1 MINKI
6 EVYTKSR
13 NVYAERNFLGIS
25 GENDVETLEFVL
37 DNFIEGQAYIE
48 LEKLDTSGEKQRYFI
63 KLDKKDD
70 SYVLKVKSSLLD
82 VIQDI
87 KMQLV
92 IRQGDNQVFKSKE
105 FEMQVLTAINATSTI
120 PEQYPTWFEQL
131 EQKVQEIDDKL
142 AETTQLEELLTRSET
157 ARQEQEE
164 SRVEAEKLR
173 VEAEEKRE
181 QNTAK
186 AINDIKDLKDDYD
199 ENAETKIKE
208 YNNNSADKISE
219 FNKNAKD
226 STTAFNTNVTKKT
239 ATFDERVSEAT
250 KTFNSNVTNKTEDFN
265 SNSNTKTQEFNDNSV
280 EKLQEFNNNAKVK
293 KDEYDK
299 NAVNKL
305 NEYNEN
311 AEDLIRKVEQ
321 LQTENNELSSNMP
334 WNTTSG
340 KFLHITD
347 SAKYSKNK
355 LEISG
360 DLEQENRSG
369 KNKFK
374 IPESATGY
382 DVTLTK
388 NEDGTFNL
396 SGTATGNANFLA
408 FVDLDK
414 SGIKNG
420 ASYIFHFTK
429 NLQAGVEFR
438 VEMYNGTNWLRAIAP
453 NINSTTSTST
463 GTANTTN
470 ATKVR
475 FGIFVTSGTTV
486 NIQNLGVQLE
496 EGTTATEFEKYG
508 ATPSTKFPSMPLV
521 CTGAQK
527 ISIVGQNYFNLND
540 KKLVNSLFTIDE
552 DGWATVT
559 VNNSTGT
566 EIKYINFYTN
576 KSNKIKQNTVYN
588 IVLEI
593 KNVTGAGIIVPV
605 SQADDN
611 YKGQFDKQ
619 YQTLYNFSELSSK
632 SIKIIKAKSIED
644 FSDSTTFLR
653 SFMRFDVRQSGSIT
667 FRISVIEDTNVT
679 AENFVYEPYT
689 EEINTLDLGTTE
701 LCAIKDINGNVVAQ
715 DRIVYKD
722 NKWQFKKN
730 VAIHTIDKTL
740 LKQTLTS
747 TNGKYRYQY
756 FPIKNNVATA
766 KDKNPGVCNIFSLA
780 RDGQTYNCEKGFTA
794 IPGVWN
800 FYDEGETLEEFITK
814 IENVDI
820 VVTYITKEPIYEYCT
835 SAQSEV
841 LDKLY
846 NNFKLQKGVNNIIVE
861 SENGVGVN
869 LELEYMQD
877 LQTKLNLLEAMC
889 VSNAS
894 QEV

>member
-6 EVYTKSR
+6 KVYTKSR
-13 NVYAERNFLGIS
+13 NVYAEKDVLGIS

-37 DNFIEGQAYIE
+37 DSAVEGEAYIE

-164 SRVEAEKLR
+164 SRVETEKLR

-239 ATFDERVSEAT
+239 ETFDERVSETT

-299 NAVNKL
+299 NAANKL

-311 AEDLIRKVEQ
+311 AEDLISKVEQ
-321 LQTENNELSSNMP
+321 LQTENNELSNNMP
-334 WNTTSG
+334 WNATSG
-340 KFLHITD
+340 KSLHITD

-360 DLEQENRSG
+360 DMKQENRSG

-396 SGTATGNANFLA
+396 SGTATGNASFLA
-408 FVDLDK
+408 FVGLDK

-438 VEMYNGTNWLRAIAP
+438 AEMYNGTNWLRAIAP

-508 ATPSTKFPSMPLV
+508 AMPSTEFPSMPVV
-521 CTGAQK
+521 CTGVQK
-527 ISIVGQNYFNLND
+527 IRQFGKNWFNKNNISKINAVFGTSSIIANSSAKSFYIKIEPDTYTVSRKVIGARFVVGTTANIPKIGETIIERRVSSGSSITLTTSKNANY
-540 KKLVNSLFTIDE
+540 LV
-552 DGWATVT
+552 
-559 VNNSTGT
+559 
-566 EIKYINFYTN
+566 
-576 KSNKIKQNTVYN
+576 VY
-588 IVLEI
+588 
-593 KNVTGAGIIVPV
+593 
-605 SQADDN
+605 
-611 YKGQFDKQ
+611 Y
-619 YQTLYNFSELSSK
+619 LYNSSENEQEILDSIQIERGPKATKYK
-632 SIKIIKAKSIED
+632 SYI
-644 FSDSTTFLR
+644 
-653 SFMRFDVRQSGSIT
+653 
-667 FRISVIEDTNVT
+667 
-679 AENFVYEPYT
+679 
-689 EEINTLDLGTTE
+689 EEINTLDLGTTK

-730 VAIHTIDKTL
+730 VAIHTIDKTA
-740 LKQTLTS
+740 LKQTITS

-756 FPIKNNVATA
+756 FQIENNVVTA

-780 RDGQTYNCEKGFTA
+780 RNGQTYECEKGFTA
-794 IPGVWN
+794 ITGVWN

-814 IENVDI
+814 TENVDI

-835 SAQSEV
+835 AEQSAI

-846 NNFKLQKGVNNIIVE
+846 NNFTLQKDTNNIIVE
-861 SENGVGVN
+861 TDNGVGVN
-869 LELEYMQD
+869 MQLEYMQD

>member
-6 EVYTKSR
+6 KVYTKSR
-13 NVYAERNFLGIS
+13 NVYAEKDVLGIS

-37 DNFIEGQAYIE
+37 DSAVEGQAYIE

-239 ATFDERVSEAT
+239 ETFDERVSEAT

-299 NAVNKL
+299 NAANKL

-396 SGTATGNANFLA
+396 SGTATGNASFLA

-463 GTANTTN
+463 GTANATN

-508 ATPSTKFPSMPLV
+508 ATPSTKFPSMPVV
-521 CTGAQK
+521 CTGVQK
-527 ISIVGQNYFNLND
+527 IRQFGENWFNKNNISKINAVFGTSSIIANSSGKSFYIKIEPDTYTISRKAVGSRFVVGTTANIPKIGETIIERRVSSGSSITLTTSKNANY
-540 KKLVNSLFTIDE
+540 LV
-552 DGWATVT
+552 
-559 VNNSTGT
+559 
-566 EIKYINFYTN
+566 
-576 KSNKIKQNTVYN
+576 VY
-588 IVLEI
+588 
-593 KNVTGAGIIVPV
+593 
-605 SQADDN
+605 
-611 YKGQFDKQ
+611 Y
-619 YQTLYNFSELSSK
+619 LYNSSENEQEILDSIQIERGFKATEYK
-632 SIKIIKAKSIED
+632 SYI
-644 FSDSTTFLR
+644 
-653 SFMRFDVRQSGSIT
+653 
-667 FRISVIEDTNVT
+667 
-679 AENFVYEPYT
+679 
-689 EEINTLDLGTTE
+689 EEINTLDLKNTE
-701 LCAIKDINGNVVAQ
+701 LCAIKDTNGNVVAQ
-715 DRIVYKD
+715 DRALYR
-722 NKWQFKKN
+722 NGKWQWEKNIKKMVLNGTEAWKNATVGTVNHFRGQLYITESKTRNALCDKFVCRTSEAHGEWNYVLFEKDSVYINIANAELSEATLKGFK
-730 VAIHTIDKTL
+730 TWL
-740 LKQTLTS
+740 FS
-747 TNGKYRYQY
+747 
-756 FPIKNNVATA
+756 NNVTVYYVLATPEYI
-766 KDKNPGVCNIFSLA
+766 DC
-780 RDGQTYNCEKGFTA
+780 TA
-794 IPGVWN
+794 
-800 FYDEGETLEEFITK
+800 E
-814 IENVDI
+814 
-820 VVTYITKEPIYEYCT
+820 
-835 SAQSEV
+835 QSTV

-846 NNFKLQKGVNNIIVE
+846 NNFALQKGTNNIIVE

-869 LELEYMQD
+869 MKLTYMQD
-877 LQTKLNLLEAMC
+877 LQTRLNILEAMC
-889 VSNAS
+889 ISNAS

>member
-6 EVYTKSR
+6 KVYTKSR
-13 NVYAERNFLGIS
+13 NVYAEKDVLGIS

-37 DNFIEGQAYIE
+37 DSAVEGEAYIE

-164 SRVEAEKLR
+164 SRVETEKLR

-239 ATFDERVSEAT
+239 ETFDERVSETT

-299 NAVNKL
+299 NAANKL

-311 AEDLIRKVEQ
+311 AEDLISKVEQ

-340 KFLHITD
+340 KSLHITD

-360 DLEQENRSG
+360 DLEQEKSIEG
-369 KNKFK
+369 KNKCKTDFVNW
-374 IPESATGY
+374 ESGDYSNTNGSKSNFTTRIRLINLLKVEPNTTY
-382 DVTLTK
+382 YF
-388 NEDGTFNL
+388 NTF
-396 SGTATGNANFLA
+396 SDDYSFIARGFDSAKTFTHSVGE
-408 FVDLDK
+408 
-414 SGIKNG
+414 IKNG
-420 ASYIFHFTK
+420 QTYTTSNAEHYLGISIF
-429 NLQAGVEFR
+429 N
-438 VEMYNGTNWLRAIAP
+438 TNNYDITYSDYETLF
-453 NINSTTSTST
+453 NNSTIKPFICLDNEADKT
-463 GTANTTN
+463 
-470 ATKVR
+470 
-475 FGIFVTSGTTV
+475 F
-486 NIQNLGVQLE
+486 E
-496 EGTTATEFEKYG
+496 EYIPNK
-508 ATPSTKFPSMPLV
+508 PSTKFPSMPVV
-521 CTGAQK
+521 CTGVQK
-527 ISIVGQNYFNLND
+527 IRQFGENWFNKNNISKINAVFGTSSIIANSSAKSFYIKIEPDTYTVSRKVIGARFIVGTTANIP
-540 KKLVNSLFTIDE
+540 KIGETIIE
-552 DGWATVT
+552 RR
-559 VNNSTGT
+559 VNNSGSSITLT
-566 EIKYINFYTN
+566 TSKNANYLV
-576 KSNKIKQNTVYN
+576 VY
-588 IVLEI
+588 
-593 KNVTGAGIIVPV
+593 
-605 SQADDN
+605 
-611 YKGQFDKQ
+611 Y
-619 YQTLYNFSELSSK
+619 LYNSSENEQEILD
-632 SIKIIKAKSIED
+632 SIQIVRGSKAKKYKSYI
-644 FSDSTTFLR
+644 
-653 SFMRFDVRQSGSIT
+653 
-667 FRISVIEDTNVT
+667 
-679 AENFVYEPYT
+679 
-689 EEINTLDLGTTE
+689 EEINTLDLKNTE
-701 LCAIKDINGNVVAQ
+701 LCAIKDTNGNVVAQ
-715 DRIVYKD
+715 DRATYR
-722 NKWQFKKN
+722 NGKWQWEKIIKKLVLN
-730 VAIHTIDKTL
+730 GTENLGKSNNTANISYYLNSTEINNIDINTIPNTQTNRDFVVEATCNYFRPVSLNTLFSNTEGFTIDIADAKRIELRLGFGLDTEITTVAL
-740 LKQTLTS
+740 LKELLAQ
-747 TNGKYRYQY
+747 KYAEGNPVTIY
-756 FPIKNNVATA
+756 FILATPEYI
-766 KDKNPGVCNIFSLA
+766 DC
-780 RDGQTYNCEKGFTA
+780 TA
-794 IPGVWN
+794 
-800 FYDEGETLEEFITK
+800 EQ
-814 IENVDI
+814 
-820 VVTYITKEPIYEYCT
+820 
-835 SAQSEV
+835 SAV

-846 NNFKLQKGVNNIIVE
+846 NNFALQKDTNNIIVE

-869 LELEYMQD
+869 MKLTYMQD
-877 LQTKLNLLEAMC
+877 LQTRLNILEAMC
-889 VSNAS
+889 ISNAS

>member
-48 LEKLDTSGEKQRYFI
+48 LEKLDTEGEKQKYFI
-63 KLDKKDD
+63 KLERKDD
-70 SYVLKVKSSLLD
+70 LYNLEVKSSLLD
-82 VIQDI
+82 VVQEIR
-87 KMQLV
+87 MQLV
-92 IRQGDNQVFKSKE
+92 IEQEDKQVFKSKV
-105 FEMQVLTAINATSTI
+105 FYMQVLTAINATSTI
-120 PEQYPTWFEQL
+120 PEQYPTWLEQL

-239 ATFDERVSEAT
+239 ETFDE
-250 KTFNSNVTNKTEDFN
+250 
-265 SNSNTKTQEFNDNSV
+265 
-280 EKLQEFNNNAKVK
+280 NAKVK

-299 NAVNKL
+299 NAANKL

-311 AEDLIRKVEQ
+311 AEDLISKVEQ
-321 LQTENNELSSNMP
+321 LQTENTELSSNMP
-334 WNTTSG
+334 WDTTSG

-360 DLEQENRSG
+360 DMKQENGSG
-369 KNKFK
+369 KN
-374 IPESATGY
+374 S
-382 DVTLTK
+382 
-388 NEDGTFNL
+388 FN
-396 SGTATGNANFLA
+396 
-408 FVDLDK
+408 
-414 SGIKNG
+414 I
-420 ASYIFHFTK
+420 
-429 NLQAGVEFR
+429 
-438 VEMYNGTNWLRAIAP
+438 
-453 NINSTTSTST
+453 
-463 GTANTTN
+463 
-470 ATKVR
+470 
-475 FGIFVTSGTTV
+475 
-486 NIQNLGVQLE
+486 
-496 EGTTATEFEKYG
+496 
-508 ATPSTKFPSMPLV
+508 
-521 CTGAQK
+521 
-527 ISIVGQNYFNLND
+527 ND
-540 KKLVNSLFTIDE
+540 KKTVDEVYTVDDEGWITCEYDNSE
-552 DGWATVT
+552 
-559 VNNSTGT
+559 GT
-566 EIKYINFYTN
+566 DIKYLRYYTN
-576 KSNKIKQNTVYN
+576 NLKLKTNTQYAIFV
-588 IVLEI
+588 EI
-593 KNVTGAGIIVPV
+593 KNASGTGRLSPISYYTD
-605 SQADDN
+605 SQFVKTFDIYFSDLKPDDI
-611 YKGQFDKQ
+611 YKFVVGTKD
-619 YQTLYNFSELSSK
+619 NFSQSLYG
-632 SIKIIKAKSIED
+632 
-644 FSDSTTFLR
+644 LR
-653 SFMRFDVRQSGSIT
+653 TLCIFQPGKSGSIT
-667 FRISVIEDTNVT
+667 FRISVLEDTSVT
-679 AENFVYEPYT
+679 TDNFKYEKYGAMPSTEFPSMPVVCTGVQKIRQFEDNWFNKNNISKINAVVDTSSIAANSSGKTFYIKIEPDTYTVSRKVIGARFVVGTTANIPKIGETIIDRIVNNSGSSITLTTSKNANYLVVYYLYNSSENEQEILDSIQIERGPKATKYKSYI
-689 EEINTLDLGTTE
+689 EEINTLDLGTTK

-730 VAIHTIDKTL
+730 VAIHTIDKTA

-756 FPIKNNVATA
+756 FQIKNNVATA

-794 IPGVWN
+794 ITGVWN

>member
-1 MINKI
+1 MLK
-6 EVYTKSR
+6 TD
-13 NVYAERNFLGIS
+13 FLGLNYHPNPATNTDEVDAEKYFN
-25 GENDVETLEFVL
+25 EN
-37 DNFIEGQAYIE
+37 
-48 LEKLDTSGEKQRYFI
+48 YFTI
-63 KLDKKDD
+63 DANA
-70 SYVLKVKSSLLD
+70 KS
-82 VIQDI
+82 V
-87 KMQLV
+87 
-92 IRQGDNQVFKSKE
+92 N
-105 FEMQVLTAINATSTI
+105 
-120 PEQYPTWFEQL
+120 EQL
-131 EQKVQEIDDKL
+131 NKQ
-142 AETTQLEELLTRSET
+142 
-157 ARQEQEE
+157 
-164 SRVEAEKLR
+164 
-173 VEAEEKRE
+173 
-181 QNTAK
+181 
-186 AINDIKDLKDDYD
+186 
-199 ENAETKIKE
+199 
-208 YNNNSADKISE
+208 IS
-219 FNKNAKD
+219 
-226 STTAFNTNVTKKT
+226 
-239 ATFDERVSEAT
+239 
-250 KTFNSNVTNKTEDFN
+250 
-265 SNSNTKTQEFNDNSV
+265 
-280 EKLQEFNNNAKVK
+280 
-293 KDEYDK
+293 
-299 NAVNKL
+299 
-305 NEYNEN
+305 
-311 AEDLIRKVEQ
+311 KVEQ

-334 WNTTSG
+334 WDTTSG
-340 KFLHITD
+340 KSLHITD

-396 SGTATGNANFLA
+396 SGTATGNASFLA

-438 VEMYNGTNWLRAIAP
+438 VEMYNGTNWLRAIAT

-508 ATPSTKFPSMPLV
+508 ATPSTKFPSMPV
-521 CTGAQK
+521 ACTGAQK
-527 ISIVGQNYFNLND
+527 ISIIRQNYFNLND

-559 VNNSTGT
+559 VNNSTST

-653 SFMRFDVRQSGSIT
+653 SFVRFDVRQSGSIT

-679 AENFVYEPYT
+679 AENFVYETYL
-689 EEINTLDLGTTE
+689 EQIHTLNLDTTQ
-701 LCAIKDINGNVVAQ
+701 LCAIKDTNGNAVAQ
-715 DRIVYKD
+715 DRALYR
-722 NKWQFKKN
+722 NGKWQWEKKIKKFALKGTEN
-730 VAIHTIDKTL
+730 LGKSNNTANISYYLNSTEINNIDINTIPNTQTNRDFVVEATCNYFRPVSLNTLFSNIEGFTIDIADAKRIELRLGFGLDTEITTVAL
-740 LKQTLTS
+740 LKKWLAQ
-747 TNGKYRYQY
+747 KYAEGNPVTIY
-756 FPIKNNVATA
+756 FILATPEYI
-766 KDKNPGVCNIFSLA
+766 DC
-780 RDGQTYNCEKGFTA
+780 TA
-794 IPGVWN
+794 
-800 FYDEGETLEEFITK
+800 EQ
-814 IENVDI
+814 
-820 VVTYITKEPIYEYCT
+820 
-835 SAQSEV
+835 SAV

-846 NNFKLQKGVNNIIVE
+846 NNFALQKGTNNIIVE

-869 LELEYMQD
+869 MKLTYMQD
-877 LQTKLNLLEAMC
+877 LQTRLNILEAMC
-889 VSNAS
+889 ISNAS

>member
-6 EVYTKSR
+6 KVYTKSR
-13 NVYAERNFLGIS
+13 NVYAEKDVLGIS

-37 DNFIEGQAYIE
+37 DSAVEGEAYIE

-164 SRVEAEKLR
+164 SRVETEKLR

-239 ATFDERVSEAT
+239 ETFDERVSEAT
-250 KTFNSNVTNKTEDFN
+250 KTFNSNVTNKTKDFN

-299 NAVNKL
+299 NAANKL
-305 NEYNEN
+305 NEYNKN

-334 WNTTSG
+334 WDTTSG

-360 DLEQENRSG
+360 DMEQENLL
-369 KNKFK
+369 K
-374 IPESATGY
+374 I
-382 DVTLTK
+382 D
-388 NEDGTFNL
+388 DGTVTSKGITSTVN
-396 SGTATGNANFLA
+396 SGTLNI
-408 FVDLDK
+408 
-414 SGIKNG
+414 SG
-420 ASYIFHFTK
+420 
-429 NLQAGVEFR
+429 
-438 VEMYNGTNWLRAIAP
+438 
-453 NINSTTSTST
+453 TT
-463 GTANTTN
+463 TANW
-470 ATKVR
+470 
-475 FGIFVTSGTTV
+475 FDVTSG
-486 NIQNLGVQLE
+486 
-496 EGTTATEFEKYG
+496 
-508 ATPSTKFPSMPLV
+508 
-521 CTGAQK
+521 
-527 ISIVGQNYFNLND
+527 
-540 KKLVNSLFTIDE
+540 
-552 DGWATVT
+552 
-559 VNNSTGT
+559 
-566 EIKYINFYTN
+566 
-576 KSNKIKQNTVYN
+576 SNKIKINLKGNIEYIVDINKTLPST
-588 IVLEI
+588 IVLVARFYNEDSENVVQSVQI
-593 KNVTGAGIIVPV
+593 KNGSTRATFTLSKDIERCYFTTINCITGDTISITDLKIKIFLTQIKTCIGVQKIKQFGENWFNKNNISKINAVFGTSSIIANSSAKSFYIKIEPDTYTISRKVIGARFVVGTTANIPKIGETIIERRV
-605 SQADDN
+605 SSGSSITLTTSKNAN
-611 YKGQFDKQ
+611 YLVV
-619 YQTLYNFSELSSK
+619 YYLYNSSENEQEILDSIQIERGPKATKYK
-632 SIKIIKAKSIED
+632 SYI
-644 FSDSTTFLR
+644 
-653 SFMRFDVRQSGSIT
+653 
-667 FRISVIEDTNVT
+667 
-679 AENFVYEPYT
+679 
-689 EEINTLDLGTTE
+689 EEINTLDLKNTE
-701 LCAIKDINGNVVAQ
+701 LCAIKDTNGNVVAK
-715 DRIVYKD
+715 DRTVYR
-722 NKWQFKKN
+722 NGKWQWEKKIKKFALKGTEN
-730 VAIHTIDKTL
+730 FGKSSNTANISYYLNSTEINNIDINTIPNAQTNRDFVVEATCNYFRPVSLNTLFSNTEGFTIDIADAKRIELRLGFKLDTEITTVAL
-740 LKQTLTS
+740 LKKLLAQ
-747 TNGKYRYQY
+747 KYAEGNPVTIY
-756 FPIKNNVATA
+756 FILATPVYE
-766 KDKNPGVCNIFSLA
+766 DC
-780 RDGQTYNCEKGFTA
+780 TA
-794 IPGVWN
+794 
-800 FYDEGETLEEFITK
+800 EQ
-814 IENVDI
+814 
-820 VVTYITKEPIYEYCT
+820 
-835 SAQSEV
+835 SAI

-846 NNFKLQKGVNNIIVE
+846 NNFTLQKGTNNIIVE
-861 SENGVGVN
+861 TDNGVGVN
-869 LELEYMQD
+869 MQLDYMQD

>member
-6 EVYTKSR
+6 KVYTKSR
-13 NVYAERNFLGIS
+13 NVYAEKDVLGIS

-37 DNFIEGQAYIE
+37 DSAVEGEAYIE

-92 IRQGDNQVFKSKE
+92 IRRGDNQVFKSKE

-120 PEQYPTWFEQL
+120 PEQYPTWIEQL
-131 EQKVQEIDDKL
+131 EQKIQEIDDKL

-164 SRVEAEKLR
+164 SRVETEKLR

-239 ATFDERVSEAT
+239 ATFDERVLEAT

-265 SNSNTKTQEFNDNSV
+265 SNSNTKIQEFNDNSV

-299 NAVNKL
+299 NAANKL
-305 NEYNEN
+305 NEYNKN
-311 AEDLIRKVEQ
+311 AEDLISKVEQ

-334 WNTTSG
+334 WSATSG
-340 KFLHITD
+340 KSLHITD

-360 DLEQENRSG
+360 DMKQENGSG
-369 KNKFK
+369 KN
-374 IPESATGY
+374 S
-382 DVTLTK
+382 
-388 NEDGTFNL
+388 FN
-396 SGTATGNANFLA
+396 
-408 FVDLDK
+408 
-414 SGIKNG
+414 I
-420 ASYIFHFTK
+420 
-429 NLQAGVEFR
+429 
-438 VEMYNGTNWLRAIAP
+438 
-453 NINSTTSTST
+453 
-463 GTANTTN
+463 
-470 ATKVR
+470 
-475 FGIFVTSGTTV
+475 
-486 NIQNLGVQLE
+486 
-496 EGTTATEFEKYG
+496 
-508 ATPSTKFPSMPLV
+508 
-521 CTGAQK
+521 
-527 ISIVGQNYFNLND
+527 ND
-540 KKLVNSLFTIDE
+540 KKTVDEVYTVDDEGWITCEYDNSE
-552 DGWATVT
+552 
-559 VNNSTGT
+559 GT
-566 EIKYINFYTN
+566 DIKYLRYYTN
-576 KSNKIKQNTVYN
+576 NLKLKTNTQYAIFV
-588 IVLEI
+588 EI
-593 KNVTGAGIIVPV
+593 KNASGTGRLSPISYYTD
-605 SQADDN
+605 SQFVKTFDIYFSDLKPDDI
-611 YKGQFDKQ
+611 YKFVVGTKD
-619 YQTLYNFSELSSK
+619 NFSQSLYG
-632 SIKIIKAKSIED
+632 
-644 FSDSTTFLR
+644 LR
-653 SFMRFDVRQSGSIT
+653 TLCIFQPGKSGSIT
-667 FRISVIEDTNVT
+667 FRISVLEDTSVT
-679 AENFVYEPYT
+679 TDNFKYEKYGAMPSTEFPSMPVVCTGVQKIRQFEDNWFNKNNISKINAVVDTSSIAANSSGKTFYIKIEPDTYTVSRKVIGARFVVGTTANIPKIGETIIDRIVNNSGSSITLTTSKNANYLVVYYLYNSSENEQEILDSIQIERGPKATKYKSYI
-689 EEINTLDLGTTE
+689 EEINTLDLGTTK

-730 VAIHTIDKTL
+730 VAIHTIDKTA
-740 LKQTLTS
+740 LKQTSTS

-756 FPIKNNVATA
+756 FQIENNVVTA

-780 RDGQTYNCEKGFTA
+780 RNGQTYECEKGFTA
-794 IPGVWN
+794 ITGVWN

-814 IENVDI
+814 TENVDI

-835 SAQSEV
+835 AEQSAI

-846 NNFKLQKGVNNIIVE
+846 NNFTLQKGTNNIIVE
-861 SENGVGVN
+861 TDNGVGVN
-869 LELEYMQD
+869 MQLEYMQD

-889 VSNAS
+889 VSNAG

>member
-6 EVYTKSR
+6 KVYTKSR
-13 NVYAERNFLGIS
+13 NVYAEKDVLGIS

-37 DNFIEGQAYIE
+37 DSAVEGEAYIE

-92 IRQGDNQVFKSKE
+92 IRRGDNQVFKSKE

-120 PEQYPTWFEQL
+120 PEQYPTWVEQL

-164 SRVEAEKLR
+164 SRVETEKLR

-239 ATFDERVSEAT
+239 ETFDERVLEAT

-299 NAVNKL
+299 NAANKL

-311 AEDLIRKVEQ
+311 AEDLISKVEQ

-334 WNTTSG
+334 WNATSG
-340 KFLHITD
+340 KSLHITD

-355 LEISG
+355 LGISG
-360 DLEQENRSG
+360 DMKQENRSG

-396 SGTATGNANFLA
+396 SGTATGNASFLA

-414 SGIKNG
+414 SEIKNG

-438 VEMYNGTNWLRAIAP
+438 AEMYNGTNWLRAIAP
-453 NINSTTSTST
+453 NINSTTSTSI

-508 ATPSTKFPSMPLV
+508 AMPSTEFPSMPVV
-521 CTGAQK
+521 CTGVQK
-527 ISIVGQNYFNLND
+527 IRQFGKNWFNKNNISKINAVFGTSSIIANSSAKSFYIKIEPDTYTVSRKVIGARFVVGTTANIPKIGETIIERRVSSGSSITLTTSKNANY
-540 KKLVNSLFTIDE
+540 LV
-552 DGWATVT
+552 
-559 VNNSTGT
+559 
-566 EIKYINFYTN
+566 
-576 KSNKIKQNTVYN
+576 VY
-588 IVLEI
+588 
-593 KNVTGAGIIVPV
+593 
-605 SQADDN
+605 
-611 YKGQFDKQ
+611 Y
-619 YQTLYNFSELSSK
+619 LYNSSENEQEILDSIQIERGPKATKYK
-632 SIKIIKAKSIED
+632 SYI
-644 FSDSTTFLR
+644 
-653 SFMRFDVRQSGSIT
+653 
-667 FRISVIEDTNVT
+667 
-679 AENFVYEPYT
+679 
-689 EEINTLDLGTTE
+689 EEINTLDLGTTK

-730 VAIHTIDKTL
+730 VAIHTIDKTA

>member
-6 EVYTKSR
+6 KVYTKSR
-13 NVYAERNFLGIS
+13 NVYAEKDVLGIS

-37 DNFIEGQAYIE
+37 DSAVEGEAYIE

-360 DLEQENRSG
+360 DLEQEKSIEG
-369 KNKFK
+369 KNKCKTDFVNW
-374 IPESATGY
+374 ESGDYSNTNGSKSNFTTRIRLINLLKVEPNTTYYFNTFSDGY
-382 DVTLTK
+382 SFVARGFDSAK
-388 NEDGTFNL
+388 TFTH
-396 SGTATGNANFLA
+396 SVGE
-408 FVDLDK
+408 
-414 SGIKNG
+414 IKNG
-420 ASYIFHFTK
+420 QTYTTSNAEHYLGISIF
-429 NLQAGVEFR
+429 N
-438 VEMYNGTNWLRAIAP
+438 TNNYDITYSDYETLF
-453 NINSTTSTST
+453 NNSTIKPFICLDNEADKT
-463 GTANTTN
+463 
-470 ATKVR
+470 
-475 FGIFVTSGTTV
+475 F
-486 NIQNLGVQLE
+486 E
-496 EGTTATEFEKYG
+496 EYIPNK
-508 ATPSTKFPSMPLV
+508 PSTKFPSMPVV
-521 CTGAQK
+521 CTGVQK
-527 ISIVGQNYFNLND
+527 IRQFGENWFNKNNISKINAVFGTSSIIANSSAKSFYIKIEPDTYTVSRKVIGARFIVGTTANIP
-540 KKLVNSLFTIDE
+540 KIGETIIE
-552 DGWATVT
+552 RR
-559 VNNSTGT
+559 VNNSGSSITLT
-566 EIKYINFYTN
+566 TSKNANYLV
-576 KSNKIKQNTVYN
+576 VY
-588 IVLEI
+588 
-593 KNVTGAGIIVPV
+593 
-605 SQADDN
+605 
-611 YKGQFDKQ
+611 Y
-619 YQTLYNFSELSSK
+619 LYNSSENEQEILD
-632 SIKIIKAKSIED
+632 SIQIVRGSKAKKYKSYI
-644 FSDSTTFLR
+644 
-653 SFMRFDVRQSGSIT
+653 
-667 FRISVIEDTNVT
+667 
-679 AENFVYEPYT
+679 
-689 EEINTLDLGTTE
+689 EEINTLDLKNTE
-701 LCAIKDINGNVVAQ
+701 LCAIKDTNGNVVAQ
-715 DRIVYKD
+715 DRATYR
-722 NKWQFKKN
+722 NGKWQWEKIIKKLVLN
-730 VAIHTIDKTL
+730 GTENLGKSNNTANISYYLNSTEINNIDINTIPNTQTNRDFVVEATCNYFRPVSLNTLFSNTEGFTIDIADAKRIELRLGFGLDTEITTVAL
-740 LKQTLTS
+740 LKELLAQ
-747 TNGKYRYQY
+747 KYAEGNPVTIY
-756 FPIKNNVATA
+756 FILATPEYI
-766 KDKNPGVCNIFSLA
+766 DC
-780 RDGQTYNCEKGFTA
+780 TA
-794 IPGVWN
+794 
-800 FYDEGETLEEFITK
+800 EQ
-814 IENVDI
+814 
-820 VVTYITKEPIYEYCT
+820 
-835 SAQSEV
+835 SAV

-846 NNFKLQKGVNNIIVE
+846 NNFALQKDTNNIIVE

-869 LELEYMQD
+869 MKLTYMQD
-877 LQTKLNLLEAMC
+877 LQTRLNILEAMC
-889 VSNAS
+889 ISNAS

>member
-6 EVYTKSR
+6 EVYIKSR

-48 LEKLDTSGEKQRYFI
+48 LEKLDTEGEKQKYFI

-92 IRQGDNQVFKSKE
+92 IEQEDKQVFKSKV
-105 FEMQVLTAINATSTI
+105 FYMQVLTAINATSTI
-120 PEQYPTWFEQL
+120 PEQYPTWVEQL

-164 SRVEAEKLR
+164 SRVETEKLR

-239 ATFDERVSEAT
+239 ETFDERVLEAT

-299 NAVNKL
+299 NAANKL

-311 AEDLIRKVEQ
+311 AEDLISKVEQ
-321 LQTENNELSSNMP
+321 LQTENSELSNNMP
-334 WNTTSG
+334 WNATSG
-340 KFLHITD
+340 KSLHITD

-360 DLEQENRSG
+360 DMRQEKRSG

-396 SGTATGNANFLA
+396 SGTATGNASFLA

-438 VEMYNGTNWLRAIAP
+438 AEMYNGTNWLRAIAP

-496 EGTTATEFEKYG
+496 EGTEEGTVATDYEQYG
-508 ATPSTKFPSMPLV
+508 AMPSTEFPSMPVV
-521 CTGAQK
+521 CTGVQK
-527 ISIVGQNYFNLND
+527 IRQFGENWFNKNNISKINAVFGTSSIIANSSAKSFYIKIEPDTYTISRKVIGSRFVIGTTANIPKIGETIIERRTSSGSSITLTTSKNANY
-540 KKLVNSLFTIDE
+540 LV
-552 DGWATVT
+552 
-559 VNNSTGT
+559 
-566 EIKYINFYTN
+566 
-576 KSNKIKQNTVYN
+576 VY
-588 IVLEI
+588 
-593 KNVTGAGIIVPV
+593 
-605 SQADDN
+605 
-611 YKGQFDKQ
+611 Y
-619 YQTLYNFSELSSK
+619 LYNSSENEQEILD
-632 SIKIIKAKSIED
+632 SIQIVRGSKAKKYKSYI
-644 FSDSTTFLR
+644 
-653 SFMRFDVRQSGSIT
+653 
-667 FRISVIEDTNVT
+667 
-679 AENFVYEPYT
+679 
-689 EEINTLDLGTTE
+689 EEINTLDLKNTE
-701 LCAIKDINGNVVAQ
+701 LCAIKDTNGNVVAK
-715 DRIVYKD
+715 DRAVYR
-722 NKWQFKKN
+722 NGKWQWEKKIKKFALKGTEN
-730 VAIHTIDKTL
+730 FGKSSNTANISYYLNSTEINNIDINTIPNAQTNRDFVIEATCNYFRPVSLNTLFSNTEGFTIDIADAERIELRLGFKLDTEITTVAL
-740 LKQTLTS
+740 LKKWLAQ
-747 TNGKYRYQY
+747 KYAKGNPVTIY
-756 FPIKNNVATA
+756 FILATPVYEDCIA
-766 KDKNPGVCNIFSLA
+766 EQS
-780 RDGQTYNCEKGFTA
+780 A
-794 IPGVWN
+794 I
-800 FYDEGETLEEFITK
+800 
-814 IENVDI
+814 
-820 VVTYITKEPIYEYCT
+820 
-835 SAQSEV
+835 

-846 NNFKLQKGVNNIIVE
+846 NNYTLQKGTNNIIVE
-861 SENGVGVN
+861 TDNGVGVN
-869 LELEYMQD
+869 MQLDYMQD

>member
-6 EVYTKSR
+6 KVYIKSR

-48 LEKLDTSGEKQRYFI
+48 LEKLDTEGEKQKYFI

-92 IRQGDNQVFKSKE
+92 IEQEDKQVFKSKV
-105 FEMQVLTAINATSTI
+105 FYMQVLTAINATSTI
-120 PEQYPTWFEQL
+120 PEQYPTWVEQL

-164 SRVEAEKLR
+164 SRVETEKLR
-173 VEAEEKRE
+173 VKAEEKRE

-239 ATFDERVSEAT
+239 ETFDERVLEAT

-299 NAVNKL
+299 NAANKL

-311 AEDLIRKVEQ
+311 AEDLISKVEQ
-321 LQTENNELSSNMP
+321 LQTENSELSNNMP

-340 KFLHITD
+340 KSLHITD

-360 DLEQENRSG
+360 DMKQENRSG

-396 SGTATGNANFLA
+396 SGTATGNASFLA

-438 VEMYNGTNWLRAIAP
+438 AEMYNGTNWLRAIAP

-463 GTANTTN
+463 GTANTAN

-475 FGIFVTSGTTV
+475 FGIFVASGTTV

-508 ATPSTKFPSMPLV
+508 AMPSTKFPSMPVV
-521 CTGAQK
+521 CTGVQK
-527 ISIVGQNYFNLND
+527 IRQFGENWFNKNNISKINAVFGTSSIIANSSAKSFYIKIEPDTYTISRKVIGSRFVIGTTANIPKIGETIIERRTSSGSSVTLTTSKNANY
-540 KKLVNSLFTIDE
+540 LV
-552 DGWATVT
+552 
-559 VNNSTGT
+559 
-566 EIKYINFYTN
+566 
-576 KSNKIKQNTVYN
+576 VY
-588 IVLEI
+588 
-593 KNVTGAGIIVPV
+593 
-605 SQADDN
+605 
-611 YKGQFDKQ
+611 Y
-619 YQTLYNFSELSSK
+619 LYNSSENEQEILD
-632 SIKIIKAKSIED
+632 SIQIVRGSKAKKYKSYI
-644 FSDSTTFLR
+644 
-653 SFMRFDVRQSGSIT
+653 
-667 FRISVIEDTNVT
+667 
-679 AENFVYEPYT
+679 
-689 EEINTLDLGTTE
+689 EEINTLDLKNTE
-701 LCAIKDINGNVVAQ
+701 LCAIKDTNGNVVAK
-715 DRIVYKD
+715 DRAVYR
-722 NKWQFKKN
+722 NGKWQWKKKIKKFALKGTEN
-730 VAIHTIDKTL
+730 FGKSSNTANISYYLNSTEINNIDINTIPNAQTNRDFVIEATCNYFRPVSLNTLFSNTEGFTIDIADAKRIELRLGFKLDTEITTVAL
-740 LKQTLTS
+740 LKKWLAQ
-747 TNGKYRYQY
+747 KYAEGNPVTIY
-756 FPIKNNVATA
+756 FILATPVYE
-766 KDKNPGVCNIFSLA
+766 DC
-780 RDGQTYNCEKGFTA
+780 TA
-794 IPGVWN
+794 
-800 FYDEGETLEEFITK
+800 EQ
-814 IENVDI
+814 
-820 VVTYITKEPIYEYCT
+820 
-835 SAQSEV
+835 SAI

-846 NNFKLQKGVNNIIVE
+846 NNFTLQKGTNNIIVE
-861 SENGVGVN
+861 TDNGVGVN
-869 LELEYMQD
+869 MQLDYMQD

>member
-6 EVYTKSR
+6 KVYTKSR
-13 NVYAERNFLGIS
+13 NVYAEKDVLGIS

-37 DNFIEGQAYIE
+37 DSAVEGEAYIE

-92 IRQGDNQVFKSKE
+92 IRRGDNQVFKSKE

-120 PEQYPTWFEQL
+120 PEQYPTWIEQL
-131 EQKVQEIDDKL
+131 EQKIQEIDDKL

-164 SRVEAEKLR
+164 SRVETEKLR

-239 ATFDERVSEAT
+239 ATFDERVLEAT

-265 SNSNTKTQEFNDNSV
+265 SNSNTKIQEFNDNSV

-299 NAVNKL
+299 NAANKL
-305 NEYNEN
+305 NEYNKN
-311 AEDLIRKVEQ
+311 AEDLISKVEQ

-334 WNTTSG
+334 WSATSG
-340 KFLHITD
+340 KSLHITD

-360 DLEQENRSG
+360 DMKQENGSG
-369 KNKFK
+369 KN
-374 IPESATGY
+374 S
-382 DVTLTK
+382 
-388 NEDGTFNL
+388 FN
-396 SGTATGNANFLA
+396 
-408 FVDLDK
+408 
-414 SGIKNG
+414 I
-420 ASYIFHFTK
+420 
-429 NLQAGVEFR
+429 
-438 VEMYNGTNWLRAIAP
+438 
-453 NINSTTSTST
+453 
-463 GTANTTN
+463 
-470 ATKVR
+470 
-475 FGIFVTSGTTV
+475 
-486 NIQNLGVQLE
+486 
-496 EGTTATEFEKYG
+496 
-508 ATPSTKFPSMPLV
+508 
-521 CTGAQK
+521 
-527 ISIVGQNYFNLND
+527 ND
-540 KKLVNSLFTIDE
+540 KKTVDEVYTVDDEGWITCEYDNSE
-552 DGWATVT
+552 
-559 VNNSTGT
+559 GT
-566 EIKYINFYTN
+566 DIKYLRYYTN
-576 KSNKIKQNTVYN
+576 NLKLKTNTQYAIFV
-588 IVLEI
+588 EI
-593 KNVTGAGIIVPV
+593 KNASGTGRLSPISYYTD
-605 SQADDN
+605 SQFVKTFDIYFSDLKPDDI
-611 YKGQFDKQ
+611 YKFVVGTKD
-619 YQTLYNFSELSSK
+619 NFSQSLYG
-632 SIKIIKAKSIED
+632 
-644 FSDSTTFLR
+644 LR
-653 SFMRFDVRQSGSIT
+653 TLCIFQPGKSGSIT
-667 FRISVIEDTNVT
+667 FRISVLEDTSVT
-679 AENFVYEPYT
+679 TDNFKYEKYGAMPSTEFPSMPVVCTGVQKIRQFGENWFNKNNISKINAVVDISSIVANSSGKTFYIKIEPGTYTVSRKVIGARFVVGTTANIPKVGETIIDRMVNNNGSSITLTTSKNANYLVVYYLYNSSENEQEILDSIQIERGPKATKCKSYI
-689 EEINTLDLGTTE
+689 EEINTLDLGTTK

-730 VAIHTIDKTL
+730 VAIHTIDKTA
-740 LKQTLTS
+740 LKQTSTS

-756 FPIKNNVATA
+756 FQIENNVVTA

-780 RDGQTYNCEKGFTA
+780 RNGQTYECEKGFTA
-794 IPGVWN
+794 ITGVWN

-814 IENVDI
+814 TENVDI

-835 SAQSEV
+835 AEQSAI

-846 NNFKLQKGVNNIIVE
+846 NNFTLQKGTNNIIVE
-861 SENGVGVN
+861 TDNGVGVN
-869 LELEYMQD
+869 MQLEYMQD

-889 VSNAS
+889 VSNAG

>member
-6 EVYTKSR
+6 KVYTKSR
-13 NVYAERNFLGIS
+13 NVYAEKDVLGIS

-37 DNFIEGQAYIE
+37 DSAVEGEAYIE

-92 IRQGDNQVFKSKE
+92 IEQEDKQVFKSKV
-105 FEMQVLTAINATSTI
+105 FYMQVLTAINATSTI
-120 PEQYPTWFEQL
+120 PEQYPTWLEQL

-164 SRVEAEKLR
+164 SRVETEKLR

-250 KTFNSNVTNKTEDFN
+250 KTFNSNVTNKTKDFN

-299 NAVNKL
+299 NAANKL
-305 NEYNEN
+305 NEYNKN

-334 WNTTSG
+334 WDTTSG

-360 DLEQENRSG
+360 DMEQENLL
-369 KNKFK
+369 K
-374 IPESATGY
+374 I
-382 DVTLTK
+382 D
-388 NEDGTFNL
+388 DGTVTSKGITSTVN
-396 SGTATGNANFLA
+396 SGTLNI
-408 FVDLDK
+408 
-414 SGIKNG
+414 SG
-420 ASYIFHFTK
+420 
-429 NLQAGVEFR
+429 
-438 VEMYNGTNWLRAIAP
+438 
-453 NINSTTSTST
+453 TT
-463 GTANTTN
+463 TANW
-470 ATKVR
+470 
-475 FGIFVTSGTTV
+475 FDVTSG
-486 NIQNLGVQLE
+486 
-496 EGTTATEFEKYG
+496 
-508 ATPSTKFPSMPLV
+508 
-521 CTGAQK
+521 
-527 ISIVGQNYFNLND
+527 
-540 KKLVNSLFTIDE
+540 
-552 DGWATVT
+552 
-559 VNNSTGT
+559 
-566 EIKYINFYTN
+566 
-576 KSNKIKQNTVYN
+576 SNKIKINLKGNIEYIVDINKTLPST
-588 IVLEI
+588 IVLVARFYNEDSENVVQSVQI
-593 KNVTGAGIIVPV
+593 KNGSTRATFTLSKDIERCYFTTINCITGDTISITDLKIKIFLTQIKTCIGVQKIRQFGKNWFNKNNISKINAVVDISSIVANSSGKTFYIKIEPGTYTISRKIVGSRFVVGTTANLPAVGETIIDRKVNNEG
-605 SQADDN
+605 SSITLTTSKNAN
-611 YKGQFDKQ
+611 YLVV
-619 YQTLYNFSELSSK
+619 YYLYNSSENEQEILDSIQIERGSK
-632 SIKIIKAKSIED
+632 ATEKKSYI
-644 FSDSTTFLR
+644 
-653 SFMRFDVRQSGSIT
+653 
-667 FRISVIEDTNVT
+667 
-679 AENFVYEPYT
+679 

-722 NKWQFKKN
+722 NKWQFEKN
-730 VAIHTIDKTL
+730 AAIHTIDKTL
-740 LKQTLTS
+740 LKQTSTS

-756 FPIKNNVATA
+756 FQIKNNVATA
-766 KDKNPGVCNIFSLA
+766 KDKNPGLCNIFSLA

-794 IPGVWN
+794 ITGVWN

-814 IENVDI
+814 TENVDI

>member
-13 NVYAERNFLGIS
+13 NVYAEKDVLGIS

-37 DNFIEGQAYIE
+37 DSAVEGEAYIE

-120 PEQYPTWFEQL
+120 PEQYPTWLEQL

-164 SRVEAEKLR
+164 LR
-173 VEAEEKRE
+173 VEAEEIRE
-181 QNTAK
+181 KNIAK
-186 AINDIKDLKDDYD
+186 AIENIQDLKDEYD
-199 ENAETKIKE
+199 RNAKAKLEE
-208 YNNNSADKISE
+208 YNNNSLDKISE
-219 FNKNAKD
+219 FNENI
-226 STTAFNTNVTKKT
+226 TKKT
-239 ATFDERVSEAT
+239 EIFDERVAEAT
-250 KTFNSNVTNKTEDFN
+250 EMFNNN
-265 SNSNTKTQEFNDNSV
+265 SA
-280 EKLQEFNNNAKVK
+280 EKLQEFNSNANTKKTDFNNNVTELEKSIKSDFDKYKTEKENELDTYTDTKKTDIDNYVTNTSKTALDKYEKEKETELEKAKNTAISEF
-293 KDEYDK
+293 D
-299 NAVNKL
+299 AH
-305 NEYNEN
+305 
-311 AEDLIRKVEQ
+311 VEQ

-396 SGTATGNANFLA
+396 SGTATGNASFLA

-463 GTANTTN
+463 GTANATN

-508 ATPSTKFPSMPLV
+508 ATPSTKFPSMPVV
-521 CTGAQK
+521 CTGVQK
-527 ISIVGQNYFNLND
+527 IRQFGENWFNKNNISKINAVFGTSSIIANSSGKSFYIKIEPDTYTISRKAVGSRFVVGTTANIPKIGETIIERRVSSGSSITLTTSKNANY
-540 KKLVNSLFTIDE
+540 LV
-552 DGWATVT
+552 
-559 VNNSTGT
+559 
-566 EIKYINFYTN
+566 
-576 KSNKIKQNTVYN
+576 VY
-588 IVLEI
+588 
-593 KNVTGAGIIVPV
+593 
-605 SQADDN
+605 
-611 YKGQFDKQ
+611 Y
-619 YQTLYNFSELSSK
+619 LYNSSENEQEILDSIQIERGFKATEYK
-632 SIKIIKAKSIED
+632 SYI
-644 FSDSTTFLR
+644 
-653 SFMRFDVRQSGSIT
+653 
-667 FRISVIEDTNVT
+667 
-679 AENFVYEPYT
+679 
-689 EEINTLDLGTTE
+689 EEINTLDLKNTE
-701 LCAIKDINGNVVAQ
+701 LCAIKDTNGNVVAQ
-715 DRIVYKD
+715 DRALYR
-722 NKWQFKKN
+722 NGKWQWEKNIKKMVLNGTEAWKNATVGTVNHFRGQLYITESKTRNALCDKFVCRTSEAHGEWNYVLFEKDSVYINIANAELSEATLKGFK
-730 VAIHTIDKTL
+730 TWL
-740 LKQTLTS
+740 FS
-747 TNGKYRYQY
+747 
-756 FPIKNNVATA
+756 NNVTVYYVLATPEYI
-766 KDKNPGVCNIFSLA
+766 DC
-780 RDGQTYNCEKGFTA
+780 TA
-794 IPGVWN
+794 
-800 FYDEGETLEEFITK
+800 E
-814 IENVDI
+814 
-820 VVTYITKEPIYEYCT
+820 
-835 SAQSEV
+835 QSTV

-846 NNFKLQKGVNNIIVE
+846 NNFALQKGTNNIIVE

-869 LELEYMQD
+869 MKLTYMQD
-877 LQTKLNLLEAMC
+877 LQTRLNILEAMC
-889 VSNAS
+889 ISNAS

>member
-6 EVYTKSR
+6 EVYIKSR

-48 LEKLDTSGEKQRYFI
+48 LEKLDTEGEKQKYFI

-92 IRQGDNQVFKSKE
+92 IEQEDKQVFKSKV
-105 FEMQVLTAINATSTI
+105 FYMQVLTAINATSTI
-120 PEQYPTWFEQL
+120 PEQYPTWVEQL

-164 SRVEAEKLR
+164 SRVETEKLR

-239 ATFDERVSEAT
+239 ETFDERVSEAT

-299 NAVNKL
+299 NTANKL

-311 AEDLIRKVEQ
+311 AEDLISKVEQ

-334 WNTTSG
+334 WDTTSG

-360 DLEQENRSG
+360 DLEQEKSIEG
-369 KNKFK
+369 KNKCKTDFVNW
-374 IPESATGY
+374 ESGDYSNTNGSKSKFTARIRLINLLKVEPNTTYYFNTFSDGY
-382 DVTLTK
+382 SFAVRGFDSAK
-388 NEDGTFNL
+388 TFTH
-396 SGTATGNANFLA
+396 SVGE
-408 FVDLDK
+408 
-414 SGIKNG
+414 IKNG
-420 ASYIFHFTK
+420 QTYTTSNAEHYLGISIF
-429 NLQAGVEFR
+429 N
-438 VEMYNGTNWLRAIAP
+438 TNNYDITYSDYETLF
-453 NINSTTSTST
+453 NNSTIKPFICLDNEADKTFEEYIPNKPSTEFSSMPVVCT
-463 GTANTTN
+463 
-470 ATKVR
+470 
-475 FGIFVTSGTTV
+475 
-486 NIQNLGVQLE
+486 GVQKIRQFGE
-496 EGTTATEFEKYG
+496 NWFNKNNISKINAVFGTSSIIANSSAKSFYIKIEPDTYTISRKVIGSRFVIGTTANIPKIGETIIERRTSSGSSITLTTSKNANY
-508 ATPSTKFPSMPLV
+508 LV
-521 CTGAQK
+521 
-527 ISIVGQNYFNLND
+527 
-540 KKLVNSLFTIDE
+540 
-552 DGWATVT
+552 
-559 VNNSTGT
+559 
-566 EIKYINFYTN
+566 
-576 KSNKIKQNTVYN
+576 VY
-588 IVLEI
+588 
-593 KNVTGAGIIVPV
+593 
-605 SQADDN
+605 
-611 YKGQFDKQ
+611 Y
-619 YQTLYNFSELSSK
+619 LYNSSENEQEILD
-632 SIKIIKAKSIED
+632 SIQIVRGSKAKKYKSYI
-644 FSDSTTFLR
+644 
-653 SFMRFDVRQSGSIT
+653 
-667 FRISVIEDTNVT
+667 
-679 AENFVYEPYT
+679 
-689 EEINTLDLGTTE
+689 EEINTLDLKNTE
-701 LCAIKDINGNVVAQ
+701 LCAIKDTNGNVVAK
-715 DRIVYKD
+715 DRAVYR
-722 NKWQFKKN
+722 NGKWQWEKKIKKFALKGTEN
-730 VAIHTIDKTL
+730 FGKSSNTANISYYLNSTEINNIDINTIPNAQTNRDFVIEATCNYFRPVSLNTLFSNTEGFTIDIADAKRIELRLGFKLDTEITTVAL
-740 LKQTLTS
+740 LKKWLAQ
-747 TNGKYRYQY
+747 KYAEGNPVTIY
-756 FPIKNNVATA
+756 FILATPVYE
-766 KDKNPGVCNIFSLA
+766 DC
-780 RDGQTYNCEKGFTA
+780 TA
-794 IPGVWN
+794 
-800 FYDEGETLEEFITK
+800 EQ
-814 IENVDI
+814 
-820 VVTYITKEPIYEYCT
+820 
-835 SAQSEV
+835 SAI

-846 NNFKLQKGVNNIIVE
+846 NNFTLQKGTNNIIVE
-861 SENGVGVN
+861 TDNGVGVN
-869 LELEYMQD
+869 MQLDYMQD

>member
-6 EVYTKSR
+6 KVYTKSR
-13 NVYAERNFLGIS
+13 NVYAEKDVLGIS

-92 IRQGDNQVFKSKE
+92 IEQEDKQMFKSKV
-105 FEMQVLTAINATSTI
+105 FYMQVLTAINATSTI

-164 SRVEAEKLR
+164 SRVETEKLR

-239 ATFDERVSEAT
+239 ETFDERVSEAT

-299 NAVNKL
+299 NAANKL

-321 LQTENNELSSNMP
+321 LQTENNELSNNML

-340 KFLHITD
+340 KSLHITD

-360 DLEQENRSG
+360 DLEQEKSIEG
-369 KNKFK
+369 KNKCKTDFVNW
-374 IPESATGY
+374 ESGDYSNTNGSKSNFTTRIRLINLLKVEPNTTYYFNTFSDGY
-382 DVTLTK
+382 SFVARGFDSAK
-388 NEDGTFNL
+388 TFTH
-396 SGTATGNANFLA
+396 SVGE
-408 FVDLDK
+408 
-414 SGIKNG
+414 IKNG
-420 ASYIFHFTK
+420 QTYTTSNAEHYLGISIF
-429 NLQAGVEFR
+429 N
-438 VEMYNGTNWLRAIAP
+438 TNNYDITYSDYETLF
-453 NINSTTSTST
+453 NNSTIKPFICLDNEADKT
-463 GTANTTN
+463 
-470 ATKVR
+470 
-475 FGIFVTSGTTV
+475 F
-486 NIQNLGVQLE
+486 E
-496 EGTTATEFEKYG
+496 EYIPNK
-508 ATPSTKFPSMPLV
+508 PSTKFPSMPV
-521 CTGAQK
+521 ACTGAQK
-527 ISIVGQNYFNLND
+527 ISIIRQNYFNLND

-588 IVLEI
+588 IVLET
-593 KNVTGAGIIVPV
+593 KNVTGAGIIVPI
-605 SQADDN
+605 SQTDDN
-611 YKGQFDKQ
+611 YKSQFDKQ

-653 SFMRFDVRQSGSIT
+653 SFVRFDVRQSGSIT

-679 AENFVYEPYT
+679 AENFVYEPYLKQ
-689 EEINTLDLGTTE
+689 IHTLNLSTTE
-701 LCAIKDINGNVVAQ
+701 LCAIKDTNGNAVAQ
-715 DRIVYKD
+715 DRALYR
-722 NKWQFKKN
+722 NGKWQWEKNIKKMVLNGTEAWKNATVGTVNHFRGQLYVTESKTRNALCDKFVCRTSEAHGEWNYVLFEKDSVYINIANAELSEATLNGFK
-730 VAIHTIDKTL
+730 AWL
-740 LKQTLTS
+740 S
-747 TNGKYRYQY
+747 S
-756 FPIKNNVATA
+756 NNVTVYYVLATPEYI
-766 KDKNPGVCNIFSLA
+766 DC
-780 RDGQTYNCEKGFTA
+780 TA
-794 IPGVWN
+794 
-800 FYDEGETLEEFITK
+800 EQ
-814 IENVDI
+814 
-820 VVTYITKEPIYEYCT
+820 
-835 SAQSEV
+835 SAV

-846 NNFKLQKGVNNIIVE
+846 NNFALQKGTNNIIVE

-869 LELEYMQD
+869 MKLTYMQD
-877 LQTKLNLLEAMC
+877 LQTRLNILEAMC
-889 VSNAS
+889 ISNAS

>member
-6 EVYTKSR
+6 KVYTKSR
-13 NVYAERNFLGIS
+13 NVYAEKDVLGIS

-37 DNFIEGQAYIE
+37 DSAVEGEAYIE

-92 IRQGDNQVFKSKE
+92 IRRGDNQVFKSKE

-120 PEQYPTWFEQL
+120 PEQYPTWIEQL
-131 EQKVQEIDDKL
+131 EQKIQEIDDKL

-164 SRVEAEKLR
+164 SRVETEKLR

-250 KTFNSNVTNKTEDFN
+250 KTFNSNVTNKTKDFN

-299 NAVNKL
+299 NAANKL

-311 AEDLIRKVEQ
+311 AEDLISKVEQ
-321 LQTENNELSSNMP
+321 LQTENNELSNNMP

-340 KFLHITD
+340 KSLHITD

-360 DLEQENRSG
+360 DMKQENRSG

-396 SGTATGNANFLA
+396 SGTATGNASFLA

-438 VEMYNGTNWLRAIAP
+438 AEMYNGTNWLRAIAP

-463 GTANTTN
+463 GRANTTN

-496 EGTTATEFEKYG
+496 EGTTATEFEKNG
-508 ATPSTKFPSMPLV
+508 AMPSTKFPSMPVV
-521 CTGAQK
+521 CTGVQK
-527 ISIVGQNYFNLND
+527 IRQFGENWFNKNNISKINAVFGTSSIIANSSGKSFYIKIEPDTYTISRKVIGSRFVVATTANIPKIGETIIERRTSSGSSITLTTSKNANY
-540 KKLVNSLFTIDE
+540 LV
-552 DGWATVT
+552 
-559 VNNSTGT
+559 
-566 EIKYINFYTN
+566 
-576 KSNKIKQNTVYN
+576 VY
-588 IVLEI
+588 
-593 KNVTGAGIIVPV
+593 
-605 SQADDN
+605 
-611 YKGQFDKQ
+611 Y
-619 YQTLYNFSELSSK
+619 LYNSSENEQEILDSIQIERGPKATKYK
-632 SIKIIKAKSIED
+632 SYI
-644 FSDSTTFLR
+644 
-653 SFMRFDVRQSGSIT
+653 
-667 FRISVIEDTNVT
+667 
-679 AENFVYEPYT
+679 

-715 DRIVYKD
+715 DRATYR
-722 NKWQFKKN
+722 NGKWQWEKNIKKMVLNGTEAWKNATTGTVNHFRGQLYVAESKTRNALCDKFVCRTSEAHGEWNYVLLEKDSIYINIANVELSEATLNGFK
-730 VAIHTIDKTL
+730 TWL
-740 LKQTLTS
+740 S
-747 TNGKYRYQY
+747 S
-756 FPIKNNVATA
+756 NNVTVYYALATPEYI
-766 KDKNPGVCNIFSLA
+766 DC
-780 RDGQTYNCEKGFTA
+780 TA
-794 IPGVWN
+794 
-800 FYDEGETLEEFITK
+800 EQ
-814 IENVDI
+814 
-820 VVTYITKEPIYEYCT
+820 
-835 SAQSEV
+835 SAV

-846 NNFKLQKGVNNIIVE
+846 NNFALQKGTNNIIVE

-869 LELEYMQD
+869 MQLDYMQD

>member
-6 EVYTKSR
+6 KVYTKSR
-13 NVYAERNFLGIS
+13 NVYAEKDVLGIS

-37 DNFIEGQAYIE
+37 DSAVEGEAYIE
-48 LEKLDTSGEKQRYFI
+48 LEKLDTEGEKQKYFI

-92 IRQGDNQVFKSKE
+92 IEQEDKQVFKSKV
-105 FEMQVLTAINATSTI
+105 FYMQVLTAINATSTI
-120 PEQYPTWFEQL
+120 PEQYPTWLEQL

-239 ATFDERVSEAT
+239 ETFDERVSEAT

-299 NAVNKL
+299 NAANKL

-311 AEDLIRKVEQ
+311 AEDLISKVEQ
-321 LQTENNELSSNMP
+321 LQTENTELSSNMP
-334 WNTTSG
+334 WDTTSG

-360 DLEQENRSG
+360 DLEQEKSIEG
-369 KNKFK
+369 KNKCKTDFVNW
-374 IPESATGY
+374 ESGDYSNTNGSKSKFTARIRLINLLKVEPNTTYYFNTFSDGY
-382 DVTLTK
+382 SFAVRGFDSAK
-388 NEDGTFNL
+388 TFTH
-396 SGTATGNANFLA
+396 SVGE
-408 FVDLDK
+408 
-414 SGIKNG
+414 IKNG
-420 ASYIFHFTK
+420 QTYTTSNAEHYLGISIF
-429 NLQAGVEFR
+429 N
-438 VEMYNGTNWLRAIAP
+438 TNNYDITYSDYETLF
-453 NINSTTSTST
+453 NNSTIKPFICLDNEADKT
-463 GTANTTN
+463 
-470 ATKVR
+470 
-475 FGIFVTSGTTV
+475 F
-486 NIQNLGVQLE
+486 E
-496 EGTTATEFEKYG
+496 EYIPNK
-508 ATPSTKFPSMPLV
+508 PSTEFPSMPVV
-521 CTGAQK
+521 CTGVQK
-527 ISIVGQNYFNLND
+527 IRQFGENWFNKNNISKINAVVDISSIVA
-540 KKLVNSLFTIDE
+540 NSSGKTFYIKIEPGTYTVSRKVIGARFVVGTTANIPKIGETIIDRI
-552 DGWATVT
+552 
-559 VNNSTGT
+559 VNNSGSSITLT
-566 EIKYINFYTN
+566 TSKNANYLV
-576 KSNKIKQNTVYN
+576 VY
-588 IVLEI
+588 
-593 KNVTGAGIIVPV
+593 
-605 SQADDN
+605 
-611 YKGQFDKQ
+611 Y
-619 YQTLYNFSELSSK
+619 LYNSSENEQEILDSIQIERGPKATKCK
-632 SIKIIKAKSIED
+632 SYI
-644 FSDSTTFLR
+644 
-653 SFMRFDVRQSGSIT
+653 
-667 FRISVIEDTNVT
+667 
-679 AENFVYEPYT
+679 

-722 NKWQFKKN
+722 NKWQFEKN
-730 VAIHTIDKTL
+730 AAIHTIDKTL
-740 LKQTLTS
+740 LKQTSTS

-756 FPIKNNVATA
+756 FQIKNNVATA

-794 IPGVWN
+794 ITGVWN

>member
-48 LEKLDTSGEKQRYFI
+48 LEKLDTEGEKQKYFI

-92 IRQGDNQVFKSKE
+92 IEQEDKQVFKSKV
-105 FEMQVLTAINATSTI
+105 FYMQVLTAINATSTI
-120 PEQYPTWFEQL
+120 PEQYPTWLEQL

-239 ATFDERVSEAT
+239 ETFDERVSEAT

-299 NAVNKL
+299 NAANKL

-321 LQTENNELSSNMP
+321 LQTENSELSNNMP
-334 WNTTSG
+334 WNVTSG
-340 KFLHITD
+340 KSLHITD

-360 DLEQENRSG
+360 DLEQEKSIEG
-369 KNKFK
+369 KNKCKTDFVNW
-374 IPESATGY
+374 ESGDYSNTNGSKSKFTARIRLINLLKVEPNTTYYFNTFSDGY
-382 DVTLTK
+382 SFAVRGFDSAK
-388 NEDGTFNL
+388 TFTH
-396 SGTATGNANFLA
+396 SVGE
-408 FVDLDK
+408 
-414 SGIKNG
+414 IKNG
-420 ASYIFHFTK
+420 QTYTTSNAEHYLGISIF
-429 NLQAGVEFR
+429 N
-438 VEMYNGTNWLRAIAP
+438 TNNYDITYSDYETLF
-453 NINSTTSTST
+453 NNSTIKPFICLDNEADKT
-463 GTANTTN
+463 
-470 ATKVR
+470 
-475 FGIFVTSGTTV
+475 F
-486 NIQNLGVQLE
+486 E
-496 EGTTATEFEKYG
+496 EYIPNK
-508 ATPSTKFPSMPLV
+508 PSTKFPSMPVV
-521 CTGAQK
+521 CTGVQK
-527 ISIVGQNYFNLND
+527 IRQFGENWFNKNNISKINAVFGTPSIVANSSAKSFYIKIEPGTYTISRKIVGSRFVVGTTANLPA
-540 KKLVNSLFTIDE
+540 VGETIIDRK
-552 DGWATVT
+552 
-559 VNNSTGT
+559 VNNEGSSITLT
-566 EIKYINFYTN
+566 TSKNANYLV
-576 KSNKIKQNTVYN
+576 VY
-588 IVLEI
+588 
-593 KNVTGAGIIVPV
+593 
-605 SQADDN
+605 
-611 YKGQFDKQ
+611 Y
-619 YQTLYNFSELSSK
+619 LYNSSENEQEILD
-632 SIKIIKAKSIED
+632 SIQIVRGSKAKKYKSYI
-644 FSDSTTFLR
+644 
-653 SFMRFDVRQSGSIT
+653 
-667 FRISVIEDTNVT
+667 
-679 AENFVYEPYT
+679 

-701 LCAIKDINGNVVAQ
+701 LCAIKDTNGNVVAK

-722 NKWQFKKN
+722 NKWQFEKN
-730 VAIHTIDKTL
+730 VAIHTIDKTV
-740 LKQTLTS
+740 LKQTSTS

-756 FPIKNNVATA
+756 FQIENNVVTA

-780 RDGQTYNCEKGFTA
+780 RNGQTYECEKGFTA
-794 IPGVWN
+794 ITGVWN

-814 IENVDI
+814 TENVDI

-835 SAQSEV
+835 AEQSAI

-846 NNFKLQKGVNNIIVE
+846 NNFTLQKGTNNIIVE
-861 SENGVGVN
+861 TDNGVGVN
-869 LELEYMQD
+869 MQLEYMQD

-889 VSNAS
+889 VSNAG